1 VLRVLPVFA
10 ACLLFAAS
18 FAACDAEPTGPGAS
32 ASPPLDN
39 ASTIVPV
46 TPIEKPDNVPE
57 AAEATESTTELGRIE
72 RRANQEPEATDVR
85 ELRDAGCEAD
95 VITLETSQETI
106 YLASACDG
114 FWTDEQ
120 LAQFV
125 GQEMAIVLEVTEE
138 RFRVLIEAVRGDQAE
153 FTAAGIWVQ

>member
-18 FAACDAEPTGPGAS
+18 FAACDDEEPGPEAS

-46 TPIEKPDNVPE
+46 TPIDKPDNVPE
-57 AAEATESTTELGRIE
+57 AAAATQSTTQLGHIE
-72 RRANQEPEATDVR
+72 RRANQEPETTEVR
-85 ELRDAGCEAD
+85 ELRDAGCEGD

-106 YLASACDG
+106 YLATPFDW
-114 FWTDEQ
+114 FLDDEQ
-120 LAQFV
+120 LTQFV

-138 RFRVLIEAVRGDQAE
+138 RFRVLIETVPGAQAE

>member
-1 VLRVLPVFA
+1 MVRVLPVFA

-18 FAACDAEPTGPGAS
+18 FAACDDEATGPEAS

-46 TPIEKPDNVPE
+46 TPVEKSDNVPE
-57 AAEATESTTELGRIE
+57 AAEATLTTTDLGHIE
-72 RRANQEPEATDVR
+72 RRANQEPKTTDVR
-85 ELRDAGCEAD
+85 ELRDAGCDGD
-95 VITLETSQETI
+95 VITLETSEETI

-114 FWTDEQ
+114 FWNDEQ

-125 GQEMAIVLEVTEE
+125 GQEVAIVLEASEE
-138 RFRVLIEAVRGDQAE
+138 RFRVLIETVAGAQAE